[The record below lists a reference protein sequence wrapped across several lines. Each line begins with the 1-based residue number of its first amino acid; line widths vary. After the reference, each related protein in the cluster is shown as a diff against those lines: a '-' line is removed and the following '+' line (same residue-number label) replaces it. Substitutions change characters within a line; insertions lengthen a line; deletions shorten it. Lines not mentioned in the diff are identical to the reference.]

1 MQIKFKGSKTDLQ
14 KALDQ
19 FGLKAQKIKVIKK
32 GVVNSSFLILISNG
46 KKYVLRVYQKG
57 HRTDAQ
63 IQNEL
68 KIMKD
73 FSLNNIPIVRVLKN
87 KSGGYLTKFFDA
99 KGEVWRAILMKYVKG
114 KHLEASQINL
124 IPVFAKYQAKMHVV
138 ASGFRK
144 TKNNFFGKTVSWLE
158 NESKQALRNI
168 ENAKLRRIYALI
180 SSDILAEAKERIK
193 EINALP
199 SGEVHLDYDSDN
211 LIVSKKRIKA
221 ILDFDDASSQPFV
234 LDTANSLWWWLF
246 LNSVNMHATILD
258 AYLKSY
264 TKYRVL
270 SKKERDLLLFFI
282 RMRNVTLAATLFVNM
297 KEKRDLKSFGKALKA
312 DKLFK
317 EIKL

>member
-1 MQIKFKGSKTDLQ
+1 MKTKFKGSKIDLQ
-14 KALDQ
+14 KALVQ
-19 FGLKAQKIKVIKK
+19 FGLKAQKVKVIKK

-46 KKYVLRVYQKG
+46 KKYVLRVYQKD

-73 FSLNNIPIVRVLKN
+73 FSLNNIPTVRVLKN
-87 KSGGYLTKFFDA
+87 KSGVYLTKFFDA
-99 KGEVWRAILMKYVKG
+99 KGEVWRAILMKYVQG
-114 KHLEASQINL
+114 KHLKPSQINL
-124 IPVFAKYQAKMHVV
+124 IPEFAKYQAKMHVV
-138 ASGFRK
+138 ASGFKK
-144 TKNNFFGKTVSWLE
+144 TKSNFSRKMVSWLE

-168 ENAKLRRIYALI
+168 QNVKLRREYALI
-180 SSDILAEAKERIK
+180 SSEILAEAKERIK

-221 ILDFDDASSQPFV
+221 ILDFDDASTQPFV

-246 LNSVNMHATILD
+246 FNPVKMHAKILD
-258 AYLKSY
+258 VYFKSY
-264 TKYRVL
+264 TKYRLL
-270 SKKERDLLLFFI
+270 SKKERDFLPFFI
-282 RMRNVTLAATLFVNM
+282 RMRNITLAATLFVNM
-297 KEKRDLKSFGKALKA
+297 KEKRNLKSFRKALKA

-317 EIKL
+317 EMKL